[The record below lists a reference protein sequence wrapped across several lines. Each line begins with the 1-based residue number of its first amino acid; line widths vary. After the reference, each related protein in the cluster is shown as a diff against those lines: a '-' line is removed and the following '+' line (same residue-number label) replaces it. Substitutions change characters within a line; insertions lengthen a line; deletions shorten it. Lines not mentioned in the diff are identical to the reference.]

1 MNEEQMFLPT
11 DEAKAADI
19 RNMEPLEAIKAA
31 AEGIGL
37 ILNDPKPNCK
47 KCHGR
52 GYIGRHADTGEPIAC
67 SCLFPKFESQREV
80 GDVILPQNRAQRRKM
95 AKKLAKQNANKPKTR
110 SVESD
115 INVGVA
121 DAG

>member
-11 DEAKAADI
+11 DEAKATDI

-37 ILNDPKPNCK
+37 ILNDQKPNCK

-52 GYIGRHADTGEPIAC
+52 GYIGRHAGTGEPIAC
-67 SCLFPKFESQREV
+67 NCLFPKYESQRET
-80 GDVILPQNRAQRRKM
+80 GPMILPQNRAQRRKM
-95 AKKLAKQNANKPKTR
+95 EKKNKK
-110 SVESD
+110 V
-115 INVGVA
+115 INNT
-121 DAG
+121 

>member
-1 MNEEQMFLPT
+1 MNDKEMFLPT
-11 DEAKAADI
+11 DESKAADI
-19 RNMEPLEAIKAA
+19 RNMDPLEAIKAA

-52 GYIGRHADTGEPIAC
+52 GYIGRHAGTG
-67 SCLFPKFESQREV
+67 EV

-95 AKKLAKQNANKPKTR
+95 AKKNKKVR
-110 SVESD
+110 
-115 INVGVA
+115 
-121 DAG
+121 

>member
-1 MNEEQMFLPT
+1 MNDKQMFLPT

-19 RNMEPLEAIKAA
+19 RNMDPLEAIKAA

-67 SCLFPKFESQREV
+67 SCLFPKFESQRDT
-80 GDVILPQNRAQRRKM
+80 GPMILPQNRAERRKM
-95 AKKLAKQNANKPKTR
+95 AKKKSTKKAAKAKENIDSA
-110 SVESD
+110 S
-115 INVGVA
+115 
-121 DAG
+121 